1 MYEGRVVYNRNKMPP
16 TLRNTV
22 SQEERDKK
30 KAEEDREKQEMTD
43 FLEEILRCI
52 KKLKEERAA
61 DAATPN

>member
-1 MYEGRVVYNRNKMPP
+1 MPP

-30 KAEEDREKQEMTD
+30 KAEEDREKQEMTE
-43 FLEEILRCI
+43 FLEEIFRCI